1 MENINEILNLVTE
14 EKIKRFNKGEIIQR
28 EGENSSTAF
37 FVKKGLLRSY
47 TIDDKGKEH
56 IFMFAPESWV
66 IADIESHQFNQPAKL
81 FIDCIEESDVIILD
95 RSLLISQELNI
106 DQLKNNVNLLSRRV
120 AVLQKRVIMLMSAS
134 AKERYE
140 LFLET
145 YPKIPNRVP
154 QRMIA
159 SYLGITP
166 QALSTIRGEI
176 TRKNKNSVI
185 C

>member
-1 MENINEILNLVTE
+1 MENISEILNLDSE
-14 EKIKRFNKGEIIQR
+14 ENTTHFNKGDILQR
-28 EGENSSTAF
+28 EGENCSSAF

-66 IADIESHQFNQPAKL
+66 IADIKSHQFNQPAKL
-81 FIDCIEESDVIILD
+81 FIDCVEESEVIILD
-95 RSLLISQELNI
+95 RSLLIKSELNI
-106 DQLKNNVNLLSRRV
+106 AQLKKNVNLLSRRV
-120 AVLQKRVIMLMSAS
+120 AVLQRRVIMLMSAS
-134 AKERYE
+134 AKDRYE
-140 LFLET
+140 LFLDT

-176 TRKNKNSVI
+176 TKK
-185 C
+185 

>member
-1 MENINEILNLVTE
+1 MDNINEILNLDSE
-14 EKIKRFNKGEIIQR
+14 ENTSHFKRGDILQR
-28 EGENSSTAF
+28 AGENSSNAF

-66 IADIESHQFNQPAKL
+66 IADIESHEFNQPAKL
-81 FIDCIEESDVIILD
+81 FIDCIEASDVIIMD
-95 RSLLISQELNI
+95 KNLLIKSELNI
-106 DQLKNNVNLLSRRV
+106 AQLKNNVNLLSRRL
-120 AVLQKRVIMLMSAS
+120 AVLQSRVIMLMSAS
-134 AKERYE
+134 AKDRYVS
-140 LFLET
+140 FLET

-176 TRKNKNSVI
+176 TRKN
-185 C
+185 

>member
-1 MENINEILNLVTE
+1 MKNINEILNLDSE
-14 EKIKRFNKGEIIQR
+14 ENTSHFNKGDILQRAGEI
-28 EGENSSTAF
+28 GSNTF

-66 IADIESHQFNQPAKL
+66 IADIESHEFNQPAKL
-81 FIDCIEESDVIILD
+81 FIDCIEESDVIIMD
-95 RSLLISQELNI
+95 KSLLTKSELNI
-106 DQLKNNVNLLSRRV
+106 TQLKNNVNLLSRRL
-120 AVLQKRVIMLMSAS
+120 AVLQSRVIMLMSAS
-134 AKERYE
+134 AKDRYE
-140 LFLET
+140 SFLET
-145 YPKIPNRVP
+145 YPNIPSRVP

-176 TRKNKNSVI
+176 TRKN
-185 C
+185 

>member
-1 MENINEILNLVTE
+1 MENINEILSLDSKENTSH
-14 EKIKRFNKGEIIQR
+14 FNKGDILQR
-28 EGENSSTAF
+28 EGENCFKAF

-56 IFMFAPESWV
+56 IFMFASENWV
-66 IADIESHQFNQPAKL
+66 IADIESQEFNQPAKL
-81 FIDCIEESDVIILD
+81 FIDCVEASEIIILD
-95 RSLLISQELNI
+95 RSLLFKSDLNI
-106 DQLKNNVNLLSRRV
+106 DQLKNNANLLSRRV
-120 AVLQKRVIMLMSAS
+120 AVLQSRVIMLMSAS

-140 LFLET
+140 LFLIT

-166 QALSTIRGEI
+166 EALSKIRGK
-176 TRKNKNSVI
+176 TAKLK
-185 C
+185 

>member
-1 MENINEILNLVTE
+1 MENINEILSLDSKENTSH
-14 EKIKRFNKGEIIQR
+14 FNKGDILQR
-28 EGENSSTAF
+28 EGENCSKVF

-81 FIDCIEESDVIILD
+81 FIDCIEESEVIILD
-95 RSLLISQELNI
+95 RSLLINAELNM
-106 DQLKNNVNLLSRRV
+106 DQLKKNVSLLSRRL
-120 AVLQKRVIMLMSAS
+120 AVLQRRVILLMSAS

-154 QRMIA
+154 QQMIA

-176 TRKNKNSVI
+176 TRKK
-185 C
+185 